1 MEVKTTE
8 ITSNN
13 KLGVNQYAP
22 QGRGTGENDELL
34 GFRLPSD
41 LKAAIKQAA
50 QAQGVSLSD
59 WIKDAAIQKLTAN
72 K

>member
-1 MEVKTTE
+1 MKANTAEV
-8 ITSNN
+8 TSNN
-13 KLGVNQYAP
+13 KLGINQYAP

-59 WIKDAAIQKLTAN
+59 WMKDAVIQKLTAN
-72 K
+72 Q